1 MQYNKILDNKI
12 AYEIV
17 KFHRIDTL
25 KRYFPDTRSMVEF
38 SNYIP
43 PYPERRDSVL
53 ALLAY
58 SADLKFV
65 KKFWRT
71 YFFNGADDSIHSLEK
86 DFLNGTD
93 RTGTPVGYKFFRAD
107 APQDVLVK
115 EAEFLGRD
123 SWPAHHIKKR
133 TPAQIDRWQI
143 YAFYK
148 KRFQKCLKSF
158 EWQDLHSEQNWVM
171 LDDELFRKINLADK
185 NASAWLKKA
194 PCFQNIVLMQNS
206 FDENFWI
213 EATQTAKSLSLN
225 KMVYDQATYADN
237 YFWAGDMLRNI
248 DSYALQA
255 KDENKNLHLF
265 FNINNGVFLVL
276 ESASSLIT
284 SNLKEGKSPAFAIV
298 KKSQIPVVGANT
310 AFYKSKDNIRH
321 ITHELSHCVDI
332 FSSQKKDYVYFSDLD
347 VMKFCDMMQ
356 YVNRHHY
363 SEFVSKIY
371 KPVSRRSEMIAYYMG
386 DNHSKEFSDS
396 ISDTMR
402 KLFYQYAEWRLH
414 HNSEKIEQT
423 KNLISLMLGEKYP
436 QWQKLYAAYDT
447 FVSNAEEQAWNFEK
461 QLKSNPEASNFLT
474 QYVDFFG
481 DNDKKWI
488 KQISQAVD
496 DLINPPKQN
505 SQIQKFGLLLQK
517 IYHNQK

>member
-1 MQYNKILDNKI
+1 MQYSKILDNKI

-17 KFHRIDTL
+17 KFHRLDTL

-43 PYPERRDSVL
+43 PYPEKRDSVL
-53 ALLAY
+53 ALLAH

-86 DFLNGTD
+86 EFLQGTD
-93 RTGTPVGYKFFRAD
+93 RTGTPIGYKFFRSD
-107 APQDVLVK
+107 APQEVLIK

-123 SWPAHHIKKR
+123 TLPSPIKKR

-143 YAFYK
+143 YAFFK
-148 KRFQKCLKSF
+148 KRFQKTLKSF
-158 EWQDLHSEQNWVM
+158 EWQDLHSERNWVM
-171 LDDELFRKINLADK
+171 LDDELFNKISLTDK
-185 NASAWLKKA
+185 YASVWLKKA
-194 PCFQNIVLMQNS
+194 PCFQNVVLMQNS

-213 EATQTAKSLSLN
+213 DVTGTDNSQPLN
-225 KMVYDQATYADN
+225 KKVYNHAAYADN

-248 DSYALQA
+248 DDYASQA
-255 KDENKNLHLF
+255 NDENKNLHLF
-265 FNINNGVFLVL
+265 FNLNNGVFLVL
-276 ESASSLIT
+276 DSASSLIA

-298 KKSQIPVVGANT
+298 KKSEIPVIGANT

-332 FSSQKKDYVYFSDLD
+332 FSLQKNDYVYFSDLD
-347 VMKFCDMMQ
+347 VMKFCDMLQ

-386 DNHSKEFSDS
+386 DNHSKNYAEP

-402 KLFYQYAEWRLH
+402 KLFYNYADWRVH

-423 KNLISLMLGEKYP
+423 QNLISQMLGKKYP
-436 QWQKLYAAYDT
+436 QWLKLYSAYDT
-447 FVSNAEEQAWNFEK
+447 FVSNAGEQAWNLEK
-461 QLKSNPEASNFLT
+461 QIKSNPEASNFLT
-474 QYVDFFG
+474 QYVNFFG
-481 DNDKKWI
+481 CDDKKWI
-488 KQISQAVD
+488 KKISQSVD
-496 DLINPPKQN
+496 NLINPTKQN